1 MVFSF
6 TNYCRLFEISV
17 QVAFTAR
24 MNSDALN
31 LQSGSAIPYDVE
43 VVDASNAYDNT
54 NHKFT
59 APSAGL
65 YFFTWS
71 VTSLPGYPVDTAL
84 VKMKAYNNNEI
95 IGKLSCHNFSKSNKR
110 NTCAQ
115 STLAQLNAGEKIWVK
130 ATERMSLVS
139 GTYWPT
145 FSGIKL

>member
-1 MVFSF
+1 
-6 TNYCRLFEISV
+6 
-17 QVAFTAR
+17 

-31 LQSGSAIPYDVE
+31 LQKGSAMPYTVE
-43 VVDASNAYDNT
+43 VVDTSNAYDNT
-54 NHKFT
+54 NFHKFT

-71 VTSLPGYPVDTAL
+71 VTSLPSYPVDTAL
-84 VKMKAYNNNEI
+84 VREKDYNNIEV
-95 IGKLSCHNFSKSNKR
+95 IGKLSCHNFSKGVKR

-115 STLAQLNAGEKIWVK
+115 STLAQLNAGDKIWVK
-130 ATERMSLVS
+130 ATETMSLVS

>member
-1 MVFSF
+1 
-6 TNYCRLFEISV
+6 
-17 QVAFTAR
+17 

-31 LQSGSAIPYDVE
+31 LQYGSALPYTVE
-43 VVDASNAYDNT
+43 VVDTSNAYDNT

-71 VTSLPGYPVDTAL
+71 VTSLPSYPVDTAL
-84 VKMKAYNNNEI
+84 VKEKAYNNIEE
-95 IGKLSCHNFSKSNKR
+95 IGKLSCHNFSTGVKR

-115 STLAQLNAGEKIWVK
+115 STLAQLSAGDKIWVK
-130 ATERMSLVS
+130 ATETMSLVS